1 MMRAIGTT
9 KSRVFTTREAG
20 VAGFGKQ
27 IAIALFATTFSIASA
42 QQALAQASLLGPGA
56 AYIGGGISGI
66 ATSDLDDSLATN
78 GYPTFGRDAVTLG
91 LGAYRILSSQVMLGF
106 EGTGLIIGEEPHQG
120 GEVGLGGGYA
130 TLGLGY
136 MTQLS
141 SRVRAYPRIGIG
153 AGGFGLWIENADDS
167 IPFDDVL
174 ANPRPVDND
183 ETILSRDGFV
193 TDIGAGIE
201 FLPRRRRG
209 PMIGLR
215 FGYLVAP
222 FTSSWDLYEEGKATG
237 GPDASISGPYIRL
250 VIGGAWR
257 R

>member
-1 MMRAIGTT
+1 MTGR
-9 KSRVFTTREAG
+9 SPS
-20 VAGFGKQ
+20 FGRT
-27 IAIALFATTFSIASA
+27 ALIALAFAFCDAKPSN
-42 QQALAQASLLGPGA
+42 AQAALLGPGA
-56 AYIGGGISGI
+56 AYIGEGISQLQ
-66 ATSDLDDSLATN
+66 TKNLDDRLAAN

-91 LGAYRILSSQVMLGF
+91 LGAYRILSTKVMLGF
-106 EGTGLIIGEEPHQG
+106 EGTGIIIGEEPHQG

-174 ANPRPVDND
+174 ANPRPVEND

-201 FLPRRRRG
+201 FLPRQRRG

-222 FTSSWDLYEEGKATG
+222 FSSAWDLFEDRKATG
-237 GPDASISGPYIRL
+237 GPDASISGPYIRV

>member
-1 MMRAIGTT
+1 MNILDRNRFRRITLLGALILI
-9 KSRVFTTREAG
+9 VFAND
-20 VAGFGKQ
+20 AY
-27 IAIALFATTFSIASA
+27 
-42 QQALAQASLLGPGA
+42 AQAALLGPGA
-56 AYIGGGISGI
+56 AYIGGGVSQLQ
-66 ATSDLDDSLATN
+66 TTNLDDRLSAN
-78 GYPTFGRDAVTLG
+78 GYPTFGRDAVALG
-91 LGAYRILSSQVMLGF
+91 LGAYRILSSKVMLGF

-141 SRVRAYPRIGIG
+141 PRVRAYPRIGIG

-174 ANPRPVDND
+174 ANPRPVEND

-222 FTSSWDLYEEGKATG
+222 FSSAWDLFEEGMTTG
-237 GPDASISGPYIRL
+237 GPDASISGPYIRV